1 MKLVFFF
8 RTFDSHLKSAYLSF
22 SSPHQM
28 KVTIALGASLDL
40 LKILGT
46 SEIKINFSEIK
57 TKLIINGFRDFIL
70 RGNLVLR
77 RSQEER
83 SI

>member
-1 MKLVFFF
+1 
-8 RTFDSHLKSAYLSF
+8 
-22 SSPHQM
+22 M